1 MPDVISNTG
10 DLIAKVPQETGTSWP
25 LGSQLG
31 AVCPLGLVFKESL
44 RSFKDLM
51 QNEEANV
58 HLSAAYYVP
67 DPMLAVL
74 LTFKKVIDKAGVAL
88 PIAS

>member
-1 MPDVISNTG
+1 M
-10 DLIAKVPQETGTSWP
+10 
-25 LGSQLG
+25 
-31 AVCPLGLVFKESL
+31 
-44 RSFKDLM
+44 RSGKDLM

-74 LTFKKVIDKAGVAL
+74 LTFKKVMDKAGVAL
-88 PIAS
+88 RIVS